1 MTRKDMLRVIVRW
14 VFSLSLIAVGVSHFT
29 DPEPFVEIMPPPLAP
44 WALELVYWSG
54 VFEIL
59 GGVGLL
65 VERTR
70 RLAGWGVLALL
81 VAVYPA
87 NIYMAVEG
95 VGFAGLEPNP
105 VALWLRLPLQFVF
118 MAVTWWVSRPEPD
131 ERKSAEG

>member
-118 MAVTWWVSRPEPD
+118 MAVTWCCLLYTSPSPRD
-131 ERKSAEG
+131 

>member
-1 MTRKDMLRVIVRW
+1 MTRKDMLRVVVRW

-95 VGFAGLEPNP
+95 VGFAGLEPDP

-131 ERKSAEG
+131 ERKSAEA

>member
-1 MTRKDMLRVIVRW
+1 MIRTHRLRVAVRW
-14 VFSLSLIAVGVSHFT
+14 LFSISLILVGVSHFT
-29 DPEPFVEIMPPPLAP
+29 DPQPFIEIMPPPLAP

-65 VERTR
+65 IERTR
-70 RLAGWGVLALL
+70 RLACWGVLALL

-87 NIYMAVEG
+87 NIYMAIEG
-95 VGFAGLEPNP
+95 IGFAGLEPNP

-118 MAVTWWVSRPEPD
+118 MAVTWWVSKPD
-131 ERKSAEG
+131 LNDSGQPDA